1 MTKMVQMKKIC
12 CIISCKYR
20 RFRNPKILYNS
31 EETLVLSVA
40 CSKDNKRCSNKN
52 EKLFKKD

>member
-1 MTKMVQMKKIC
+1 MKKIC

-20 RFRNPKILYNS
+20 RFRNPKILYIS
-31 EETLVLSVA
+31 EETLVLSVV